1 MLILPN
7 LWITSFSSFDFLVRP
22 TALQIED
29 RTHIGMKVQLG
40 GDLKG
45 HQPLR
50 TKGVQGRY
58 PLKNSRRATAIF
70 KIVGDRQGYNISAM
84 I

>member
-7 LWITSFSSFDFLVRP
+7 LWITSISSFDFLVRP

-58 PLKNSRRATAIF
+58 PLKNGRRATAIF
-70 KIVGDRQGYNISAM
+70 KIGGDRQGYIKLY
-84 I
+84 